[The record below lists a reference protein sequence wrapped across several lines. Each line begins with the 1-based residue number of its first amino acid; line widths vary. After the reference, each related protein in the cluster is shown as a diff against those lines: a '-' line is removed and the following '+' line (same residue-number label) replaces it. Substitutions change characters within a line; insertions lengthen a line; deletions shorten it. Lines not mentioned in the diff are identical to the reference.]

1 LLAFLTTSVNI
12 ASKMMFE
19 IVSREDELASLQAFF
34 DAPQGGPTALVLEGD
49 AGIGKSTLWLAGVE
63 HARARGFRIL
73 SSRPAEA
80 ERNLAH
86 VGLGDLLEDVLDDV
100 LPALRAPRRRALEV
114 ALLREEAAADAV
126 DPRALG
132 IATRNAL
139 QLLAERE
146 PILVALDDLQWF
158 DVSSARA
165 LAFALRRL
173 AANHVLLLLAR
184 RLVDGI
190 QPSALEQAL
199 GAESVQR
206 LPVGPAQ
213 RRCTSSPPA

>member
-12 ASKMMFE
+12 ASRMMFE

-34 DAPQGGPTALVLEGD
+34 DVPPGGPTALVLEGD

-100 LPALRAPRRRALEV
+100 LPTLRAPQERAARLPG
-114 ALLREEAAADAV
+114 ADALIFNFS
-126 DPRALG
+126 DN
-132 IATRNAL
+132 TRT
-139 QLLAERE
+139 
-146 PILVALDDLQWF
+146 
-158 DVSSARA
+158 
-165 LAFALRRL
+165 
-173 AANHVLLLLAR
+173 
-184 RLVDGI
+184 
-190 QPSALEQAL
+190 PSHW
-199 GAESVQR
+199 
-206 LPVGPAQ
+206 
-213 RRCTSSPPA
+213 